1 MGNMGRGEGEEEGTE
16 GQTHYVVEQF
26 VAEVLDFSSQY
37 GSDSSISYT
46 AHNIVGRPS
55 KFPSYGDFSQTFV
68 MRDYGP
74 WWRDCPSGRVWRR
87 PLPCP
92 QPSAPR
98 GANFIDTKFEHA
110 VYPFRIH
117 VYETYN
123 PGGLVGVWAGDCRGS
138 WRRLWGGQGE
148 GQPNQPR
155 QFSPPIQPTDF
166 PTRQIRL
173 EFDQTCLPYYT
184 EIDAV
189 CLLGTLHPITPSAKV
204 AAMLPARPLP
214 PILGRVVSSGLH
226 VLPLSTEDIL
236 EACTDQLSRPAV
248 NLYIRQLR
256 SRERSPPPADD
267 GFFSFL
273 PRFE

>member
-1 MGNMGRGEGEEEGTE
+1 MKFGIACQGLDREVISLKN
-16 GQTHYVVEQF
+16 Q
-26 VAEVLDFSSQY
+26 VLDFSSQY

-46 AHNIVGRPS
+46 AHNIVGRSFKLQHQKLNLNNSASSPLAFPETDFMFRPS

-138 WRRLWGGQGE
+138 WRR
-148 GQPNQPR
+148 
-155 QFSPPIQPTDF
+155 
-166 PTRQIRL
+166 
-173 EFDQTCLPYYT
+173 
-184 EIDAV
+184 
-189 CLLGTLHPITPSAKV
+189 
-204 AAMLPARPLP
+204 
-214 PILGRVVSSGLH
+214 
-226 VLPLSTEDIL
+226 
-236 EACTDQLSRPAV
+236 
-248 NLYIRQLR
+248 
-256 SRERSPPPADD
+256 
-267 GFFSFL
+267 FSFCSKL
-273 PRFE
+273 ILSWSSSS